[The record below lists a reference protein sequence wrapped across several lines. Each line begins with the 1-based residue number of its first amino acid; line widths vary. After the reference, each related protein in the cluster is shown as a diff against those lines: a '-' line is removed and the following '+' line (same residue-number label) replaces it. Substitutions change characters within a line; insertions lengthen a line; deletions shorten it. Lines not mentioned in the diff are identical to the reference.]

1 MASELGVVFDYELID
16 NESGYAYTR
25 TFCSARGKPVWE
37 DVRPKKWE
45 QTHRT
50 GVNKRELIVALLVDK
65 YQYIRHIYLI
75 TCWKD
80 QKESEKKRKLD
91 WLSQF
96 GGSGTV

>member
-1 MASELGVVFDYELID
+1 MGANTPD
-16 NESGYAYTR
+16 
-25 TFCSARGKPVWE
+25 
-37 DVRPKKWE
+37 
-45 QTHRT
+45 